1 MGGSEVV
8 NLKVQHIDIH
18 RLQLLIADS
27 KGKKDRYV
35 ALPRTILALYQQ
47 HITTH
52 NPKDYLFE
60 GQFGGQYTVRSVQA
74 VFKRAMAKANINKNI
89 GVHSLRRSYATHLL
103 DDGADIRFIQTSL
116 GHSSVK
122 STQIYTHVSA
132 TSHLQIK
139 SPLDNL

>member
-1 MGGSEVV
+1 MLV
-8 NLKVQHIDIH
+8 
-18 RLQLLIADS
+18 LITDS

-35 ALPRTILALYQQ
+35 ALPQSILTLYKQ
-47 HITTH
+47 HILTH

-60 GQFGGQYTVRSVQA
+60 GQLGGQYTVRSVQL
-74 VFKRAMAKANINKNI
+74 VFKRAMAKANIYKNI
-89 GVHSLRRSYATHLL
+89 GVHGLRHGYATHLL
-103 DDGADIRFIQTSL
+103 EDGADIRFIQALL

-122 STQIYTHVSA
+122 TTQIYTHVSA